1 LNDNKEEM
9 NARRVALIHQSFEQ
23 IAVLGDRLP
32 KFSYAEFFRI
42 DPSLR
47 AIFWRLHAP
56 ATHEVHDD
64 AGAGCAFYTNQ
75 EKLLIPSNSSRPSTL
90 AMA

>member
-1 LNDNKEEM
+1 LNDNKEET

-32 KFSYAEFFRI
+32 RLSYAEFFTI

-47 AIFWRLHAP
+47 AIF
-56 ATHEVHDD
+56 
-64 AGAGCAFYTNQ
+64 
-75 EKLLIPSNSSRPSTL
+75 
-90 AMA
+90 